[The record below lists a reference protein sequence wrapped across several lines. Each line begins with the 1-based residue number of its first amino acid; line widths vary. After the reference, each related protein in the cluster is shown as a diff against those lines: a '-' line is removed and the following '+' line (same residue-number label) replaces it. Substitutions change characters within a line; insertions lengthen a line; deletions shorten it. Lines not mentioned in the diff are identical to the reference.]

1 MAAADAAPAP
11 KAEGDYPDY
20 DNDLRR
26 IVDFFMDFKAL
37 PAASFD
43 DSEPQEPVA
52 KYRQML
58 EEIRKRD
65 RTGLPVELGDMLTFT
80 GSPDADDADA
90 PEKDRFSYVELVR
103 RIQSNAKR
111 YLDVISGA
119 ADFCVEELA
128 TEAAERGEDPA
139 GGAAGQGVAV
149 AADGSAMVTGSDDVF
164 DVLQRHRLQ
173 AAREAARANGAAE
186 GAEAVA
192 EASAFPAE
200 LRRRFEVRL
209 LPVPDMPVRSLR
221 EVRAR
226 DIGHLVRIRAMVIR
240 ASDVKPLA
248 KVITY
253 TCDECGYEI
262 YQEVTSKQ
270 FMPLGQCPS
279 PVCKD
284 NKLDGTL
291 HMQTRG
297 SKFVRYQELRVQELP
312 DQVPVGHIPRT
323 VTLVAR
329 GQLARELQ
337 PGDVASLAVIYTPTP
352 YTGFRAM
359 RAGLT
364 ADTFFEVQA
373 VQKDKRRLDA
383 TEVLD
388 SGTVSLIDELAS
400 DDQVYSRL
408 ARSIAPEI
416 YGHEDVKKALLLQL
430 VSGVTKAMSDGLRIR
445 GDINVCL
452 MGDPGVAKSQ
462 LLKHIAKVAPRAIY
476 TTGKGSSGVGL
487 TAAVLKDAVTGELT
501 LEGGALVLADMGI
514 CCIDEFDKMD
524 ESDRTAIHEVMEQ
537 QTVSIAKAGITTTL
551 NARTAVLAAANPL
564 YGRFRRISR
573 DPYQNLLR
581 NVNLPAALLSRFDL
595 VFLILDKVD
604 MDNDLALAKHIT
616 YVHQNAQHPPLDFEP
631 VEPSVLRSYVQAAR
645 VLEPAVPRS
654 LQGFIAEAYVGMR
667 QREAAGAAKG
677 GGGRG
682 VMTARQLLSILR
694 MAQAH
699 ARLRFS
705 AEVEEDDVREAIRLV
720 NSSTSTLLEEDD
732 AATQARDRDP
742 VSRIFAILRE
752 IFAARADTDFV
763 TTRELRERV
772 TRAGFS
778 EAQLQETL
786 VQYEELGLLKQ
797 NASKTQVHFVLA
809 D

>member
-1 MAAADAAPAP
+1 M
-11 KAEGDYPDY
+11 
-20 DNDLRR
+20 
-26 IVDFFMDFKAL
+26 
-37 PAASFD
+37 
-43 DSEPQEPVA
+43 
-52 KYRQML
+52 
-58 EEIRKRD
+58 
-65 RTGLPVELGDMLTFT
+65 
-80 GSPDADDADA
+80 
-90 PEKDRFSYVELVR
+90 
-103 RIQSNAKR
+103 
-111 YLDVISGA
+111 
-119 ADFCVEELA
+119 
-128 TEAAERGEDPA
+128 
-139 GGAAGQGVAV
+139 
-149 AADGSAMVTGSDDVF
+149 
-164 DVLQRHRLQ
+164 
-173 AAREAARANGAAE
+173 
-186 GAEAVA
+186 
-192 EASAFPAE
+192 
-200 LRRRFEVRL
+200 
-209 LPVPDMPVRSLR
+209 
-221 EVRAR
+221 
-226 DIGHLVRIRAMVIR
+226 
-240 ASDVKPLA
+240 
-248 KVITY
+248 
-253 TCDECGYEI
+253 
-262 YQEVTSKQ
+262 
-270 FMPLGQCPS
+270 
-279 PVCKD
+279 
-284 NKLDGTL
+284 
-291 HMQTRG
+291 
-297 SKFVRYQELRVQELP
+297 
-312 DQVPVGHIPRT
+312 
-323 VTLVAR
+323 
-329 GQLARELQ
+329 
-337 PGDVASLAVIYTPTP
+337 
-352 YTGFRAM
+352 
-359 RAGLT
+359 
-364 ADTFFEVQA
+364 QA